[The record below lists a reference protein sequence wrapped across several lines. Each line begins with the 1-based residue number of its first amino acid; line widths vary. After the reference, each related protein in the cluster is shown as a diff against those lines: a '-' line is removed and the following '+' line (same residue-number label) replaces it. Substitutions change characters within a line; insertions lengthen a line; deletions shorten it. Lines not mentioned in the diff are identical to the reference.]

1 MEFHHRNDR
10 SLKSLIT
17 LASLGYYP
25 LFENEWLIDARNN
38 VKEKNLTG
46 NEKAKA
52 KTLFKRICSHRS
64 VDRQKTV
71 ISAMTKKDR
80 DLFVRAFLKMVED
93 KILDSSPELQ

>member
-1 MEFHHRNDR
+1 LEFHHRNDR